1 MRILRHALP
10 WALWAAAGLAA
21 ADGGL
26 KIAAPGG
33 FWSDVQTRLRFNAVV
48 VEPLPRLSGYAATT
62 DQYGRTPLA
71 ASLTSDYYFGAND
84 QAAATLPPSGFRA
97 SGSLLI
103 RPPGVPLSDVAWSS
117 RAGAG
122 LGLPRWQTGPALGD
136 GGGAQT
142 SALPYLGVGYSDYS
156 LKSGWGFWADIGV
169 VAQPPGQALGMGRSL
184 GGSQGVDELVRELR
198 LSPMLQLGV
207 NYSF

>member
-1 MRILRHALP
+1 MRILRRSLP
-10 WALWAAAGLAA
+10 WILWAAAGLAA

-33 FWSDVQTRLRFNAVV
+33 FWSDVQTRLRFNAVI
-48 VEPLPRLSGYAATT
+48 VEPLPRLGAYAATT
-62 DQYGRTPLA
+62 DRYGHTPLA
-71 ASLTSDYYFGAND
+71 ASLYSDYYFGTKDLAD
-84 QAAATLPPSGFRA
+84 AAGPPSGFRA
-97 SGSLLI
+97 SGALLI

-117 RAGAG
+117 RATTNLA
-122 LGLPRWQTGPALGD
+122 LPRWQPALID
-136 GGGAQT
+136 SSSAQT

-156 LKSGWGFWADIGV
+156 LKSGWGFWADIGMV
-169 VAQPPGQALGMGRSL
+169 VQSPGQALGVGRTL
-184 GGSQGVDELVRELR
+184 GGSQGVDDLVRELR